1 MKKLNFNF
9 NINFKII
16 IFTFSTLVFFYLLYL
31 SIPSLY
37 NSGRVQKVLSE
48 ELLSEF
54 DLNISLSSNISYRI
68 LPAPHFVTKDS
79 KLFNIKSKVNNE
91 LGEIKDL
98 KIYIKQN
105 NFFKKNNI
113 SVSEIVIDKANFY
126 FKKDDLVFIKK
137 YLNNFTSSK
146 NISIKNSKLFLNDK
160 NNNTV
165 FIKSIKNF
173 KLFYLTNDNKNF
185 AKMNGEIF
193 KIPFSLLFEKNFN
206 SKNKNLKIKFK
217 KLPIRYNNESFFKEN
232 KYTYKNNL
240 YIMNSKLNSEYTIEN
255 NKIFL
260 NSQKS
265 IIRNTPISYEG
276 EINFK
281 PFFVDLNINAKEFD
295 MKYFFKKSFWLNEL
309 ISSKIF
315 QNENFNAQ
323 IFINSDKLIKNKFF
337 KKISL
342 HVNIEEGNLNLNET
356 ILSNDKLGL
365 IKIINSEFLEKDGKV
380 FLDSNVRLFVKN
392 FDTFYKNF
400 FIPQKKRKK
409 FNHIDFN
416 FEYDT
421 INGNF
426 KIYNISFFDQKK
438 QKINSEKIDEVV
450 ELNIEKKFNFSNSI
464 EFKNYLNK
472 ILNIYFLEG

>member
-260 NSQKS
+260 NSKKS

-356 ILSNDKLGL
+356 ILSNNKLGL

-409 FNHIDFN
+409 FNYVDFN

-421 INGNF
+421 MSGNF
-426 KIYNISFFDQKK
+426 KIYNISFFDFKK
-438 QKINSEKIDEVV
+438 KKINSEKIDELV
-450 ELNIEKKFNFSNSI
+450 ELSIEKKFNFSNSI
-464 EFKNYLNK
+464 GFKNYLNK

>member
-1 MKKLNFNF
+1 MKKLNFNLK
-9 NINFKII
+9 INLKII
-16 IFTFSTLVFFYLLYL
+16 IFTFATLVFFYLLYL

-68 LPAPHFVTKDS
+68 LPAPHFITKDS
-79 KLFNIKSKVNNE
+79 KLFNVKSKVNNE

-113 SVSEIVIDKANFY
+113 TVSKIVIDKANFY
-126 FKKDDLVFIKK
+126 FKKDDLNFIKK
-137 YLNNFTSSK
+137 YINNFASTK
-146 NISIKNSKLFLNDK
+146 NILIKNSKLFLNDK
-160 NNNTV
+160 NDNTV
-165 FIKSIKNF
+165 FIQSIKNF
-173 KLFYLTNDNKNF
+173 KLFYMTKDNKNT

-193 KIPFSLLFEKNFN
+193 KIPFKLLFEKNFN
-206 SKNKNLKIKFK
+206 NKNKNLQVKFNKI
-217 KLPIRYNNESFFKEN
+217 PIKYSNESLFFEN
-232 KYTYKNNL
+232 RYIYKNNL
-240 YIMNSKLNSEYTIEN
+240 HIMNSKLNSEYEIKN
-255 NKIFL
+255 NTIFL
-260 NSQKS
+260 KSKKS
-265 IIRNTPISYEG
+265 IVRNTPISYQG

-281 PFFVDLNINAKEFD
+281 PFFVNLEIDAKEFD
-295 MKYFFKKSFWLNEL
+295 IQYFFKKSLWVNEL
-309 ISSKIF
+309 ISSKII

-323 IFINSDKLIKNKFF
+323 ININSDKLIKNKLF
-337 KKISL
+337 KKINL
-342 HVNIEEGNLNLNET
+342 HLNIEEGNLNLNET
-356 ILSNDKLGL
+356 ILSNKKLGL
-365 IKIINSEFLEKDGKV
+365 IKIINSDFLSKNGNIFLEATAR
-380 FLDSNVRLFVKN
+380 LNVNN

-464 EFKNYLNK
+464 GFKNYLNK